1 MHCPH
6 TTTSACY
13 LLGALPNGE
22 RQEFYRHAAD
32 CAECRLGIDDLL
44 PVALL
49 LWRTRA
55 LLGVPDEDSRWPP

>member
-6 TTTSACY
+6 ITTSACY
-13 LLGALPNGE
+13 LLGALSNGE

-32 CAECRLGIDDLL
+32 CAECRQGIDDLL
-44 PVALL
+44 PVVLV

-55 LLGVPDEDSRWPP
+55 LLGGPDEDDHWPT